1 MIFSSQNLFQTRA
14 CVISA
19 RKAKHTDVTTM
30 FTYSHANT
38 PLGQSERAYYLSYFT
53 KQFMQCVTLLLIHV
67 DTELQ
72 ELYLSLLVMGIHC
85 TMWWVRKDMSVDLPK
100 SESIIGA
107 EINLAVCAVSNGVLC
122 CNLAESK
129 SVLKMCISKHCHEV
143 TGFLSWIGTYCISCV
158 VQQRS
163 RVKDLSF
170 LVEYDE
176 S

>member
-1 MIFSSQNLFQTRA
+1 MFIVYTNVLVNSAVLYSSLCNVLQP
-14 CVISA
+14 VINPCGYWTSGTLSA
-19 RKAKHTDVTTM
+19 LA
-30 FTYSHANT
+30 FFCNGNT
-38 PLGQSERAYYLSYFT
+38 
-53 KQFMQCVTLLLIHV
+53 
-67 DTELQ
+67 
-72 ELYLSLLVMGIHC
+72 LYKL
-85 TMWWVRKDMSVDLPK
+85 WWVWKDIMPVDLPE
-100 SESIIGA
+100 SESISGA
-107 EINLAVCAVSNGVLC
+107 DINLTVCAVSNCVLC

-170 LVEYDE
+170 LVGYDE